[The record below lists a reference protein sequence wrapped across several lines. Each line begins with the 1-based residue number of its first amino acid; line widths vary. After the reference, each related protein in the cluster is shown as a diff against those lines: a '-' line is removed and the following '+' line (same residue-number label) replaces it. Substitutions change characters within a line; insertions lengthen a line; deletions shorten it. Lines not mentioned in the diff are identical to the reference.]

1 METLVN
7 ARILIVGGS
16 SGIGLATAEAALR
29 AGAKVTIASR
39 STAKLDEAKRGLP
52 ALASMEVDVGRD
64 ESVKAALAGG
74 EEWDHV
80 VVSAG
85 GVRPGLVRLRAPEEA
100 IASINVKFWGA
111 YRVAAFAPIREGG
124 SLTFVS
130 GVIGAR
136 PLAGKSLSGVAN
148 AGVEALARSLALE
161 FAPTRVNV
169 VSPGLI
175 DTPAYAGLPEDKKK
189 ALYGEAEARL
199 PVGRVGQAGDIGALI
214 IQCMTNRFMTGSILL
229 ADGGHLLA

>member
-1 METLVN
+1 MERLVS

-29 AGAKVTIASR
+29 AGAMVTIASR
-39 STAKLDEAKRGLP
+39 STAKLDEATRAFP
-52 ALASMEVDVGRD
+52 ALTSVEMDVGRD

-74 EEWDHV
+74 PDWDHV

-85 GVRPGLVRLRAPEEA
+85 GVRPGLVRLRPLEEA

-175 DTPAYAGLPEDKKK
+175 DTPAYGGLPEDKKN
-189 ALYGEAEARL
+189 ALYAEAEARL
-199 PVGRVGQAGDIGALI
+199 PVGRVGQAADIGALI
-214 IQCMTNRFMTGSILL
+214 IQCMTNPFMTGSILV
-229 ADGGHLLA
+229 ADGGHLLV